1 MRGYLPVVP
10 AQEDPPIRVALA
22 DDTRDIRLLLTLALE
37 LAGGFEVVGEAKDG
51 AEAIALTE
59 RLRPD
64 VLLLDLAM
72 PVLDGLQALPILRE
86 RAPDTMVVVLSGFGA
101 DAMGQEAVRLGAVT
115 YVQKG
120 VNPTELAEQ
129 LRALVRDRT
138 AAPDGP

>member
-1 MRGYLPVVP
+1 VP
-10 AQEDPPIRVALA
+10 APDHPPIRVALA

-37 LAGGFEVVGEAKDG
+37 LAGGFEVVGEAADG
-51 AEAIALTE
+51 AEAVALTE
-59 RLRPD
+59 RLQPD

-72 PVLDGLQALPILRE
+72 PVLDGLQALPLVRE
-86 RAPDTMVVVLSGFGA
+86 KAPDTMVVVLSGFGA

-138 AAPDGP
+138 AAPDGS